1 MKQDNV
7 INRDLVLANS
17 NVLSAAAVLVILGLM
32 VIPVPPIMLDLM
44 LTFSIAFSVTV
55 LLVSLYIKQPLQFSA
70 FPSLLLILTLM
81 RLSLNVAST
90 RLILSKGSAGQ
101 VIQSFGDFVVGG
113 NYVIGVIV
121 FIILVIINFMVITK
135 GSGRIAEVAAR
146 FTLDAMPGKQMAIDA
161 DLNAGLI
168 NERQARERRLEIA
181 QEAEFFGAMDGASK
195 FVKGDAIAGIIITVI
210 NIAAGFVIGIIQM
223 GLPAGEALS
232 RFTVLTVGDG
242 LVSQIPALLVS
253 TSAGLVVTRS
263 SGSLNLGQALTLQI
277 FRQRKPLYLSA
288 GAMFALAV
296 IPGLPTGPFMFL
308 SATTAMAGYFIGRRV
323 EKYDEMKTQSDEQEQ
338 VVLDQP
344 EEEKEGI
351 RSEDLFV
358 LDRLEL
364 EIGYGLI
371 PLVDDSRG
379 GDLLQRVGNIRRQV
393 GSELG
398 IFIHPIRVRDNLQLG
413 AQQYVIRLKGVEIAR
428 SELLPDCLL
437 AMNTGPDTG
446 EIEGTPTT
454 EPAFGLPAVWLDK
467 NNKAKA
473 EREGFT
479 VVEPTA
485 VLATHLSELIR
496 SHADELLSRQ
506 DIKDM
511 CESIREFAPSLV
523 EDLIPDK
530 VPVNTLHNVLKALLH
545 ERIPVRD
552 IVTILETLANY
563 GGTGLGTDYL
573 VGKVREALGR
583 SITALYTENG
593 GRLHVVS
600 LHPETEH
607 VLMLAS
613 RESEQAGGVILDPG
627 FTQEFLTRLE
637 TVLRAAYSNGPQP
650 VLLVPTPIRQF
661 VKRLV
666 EPTYPNL
673 AVMGYTEVS
682 NSVNIQSAGTVVT
695 NGVPQEQHAAG

>member
-1 MKQDNV
+1 MEQDQ
-7 INRDLVLANS
+7 IIARDLILANS

-32 VIPVPPIMLDLM
+32 VIPVPPVMLDLM

-55 LLVSLYIKQPLQFSA
+55 LLVSLYLKEPLEFSS

-90 RLILSKGSAGQ
+90 RLILSKGAAGQ

-121 FIILVIINFMVITK
+121 FSILVVINFMVITK

-168 NERQARERRLEIA
+168 NEKQARQRRENIA
-181 QEAEFFGAMDGASK
+181 REAEFFGAMDGASK
-195 FVKGDAIAGIIITVI
+195 FVKGDAIASIIITII
-210 NIAAGFVIGIIQM
+210 NIAAGFIIGMLQM
-223 GLPAGEALS
+223 GMTASEALS
-232 RFTVLTVGDG
+232 RFTILTVGDG
-242 LVSQIPALLVS
+242 LVTQIPALLVS

-263 SGSLNLGQALTLQI
+263 SGSLNLGQAMTLQI
-277 FRQRKPLYLSA
+277 FRQSKAIFLASI
-288 GAMFALAV
+288 AMLVLAL
-296 IPGLPTGPFMFL
+296 IPGLPTGPFLFF
-308 SATTAMAGYFIGRRV
+308 SVTTALAGFFMGKRV
-323 EKYDEMKTQSDEQEQ
+323 ASYDNKVEQQET
-338 VVLDQP
+338 VEAEALAAAN
-344 EEEKEGI
+344 EEAPGP

-371 PLVDDSRG
+371 PLVDESRG
-379 GDLLQRVGNIRRQV
+379 GDLLTRIGNIRRQV
-393 GSELG
+393 GNDLG

-413 AQQYVIRLKGVEIAR
+413 AQEYVIALKGVEIAR
-428 SELLPDCLL
+428 ANLVPERLL
-437 AMNTGPDTG
+437 AMSTRQDAAPLK
-446 EIEGTPTT
+446 GTQTT
-454 EPAFGLPAVWLDK
+454 EPAFNLPAVWIEKEL
-467 NNKAKA
+467 KA
-473 EREGFT
+473 EAEIEGYT
-479 VVEPTA
+479 VVEPAA

-496 SHADELLSRQ
+496 LHCDELLSRQ

-511 CESIREFAPSLV
+511 CETVRDFAPALI

-530 VPVNTLHNVLKALLH
+530 VPVNTLHNVLRSLLH
-545 ERIPVRD
+545 ERIPIKD
-552 IVTILETLANY
+552 IVTILETMANY
-563 GGTGLGTDYL
+563 SGSGMGADFL

-583 SITALYTENG
+583 SITALFSDVS
-593 GRLHVVS
+593 GRLPVIS
-600 LHPETEH
+600 LHPEVEQTF
-607 VLMLAS
+607 MQAS
-613 RESEQAGGVILDPG
+613 LESEKSQGVVLPPA
-627 FTQEFLTRLE
+627 FTGEFLKRLDA
-637 TVLRAAYSNGPQP
+637 VLRAAYANGHPP
-650 VLLVPTPIRQF
+650 VLLVPTPIRLF

-682 NSVNIQSAGTVVT
+682 SSAVVQSVGTVAT
-695 NGVPQEQHAAG
+695 HGNARERQAIG

>member
-1 MKQDNV
+1 MQQDQV

-17 NVLSAAAVLVILGLM
+17 NVLSAVAVLVILGLM
-32 VIPVPPIMLDLM
+32 VIPVPPLLLDLM
-44 LTFSIAFSVTV
+44 LTFSISFSVTV
-55 LLVSLYIKQPLQFSA
+55 LLVALYLKEPLHFNS

-121 FIILVIINFMVITK
+121 FVILVIINFMVITK

-168 NERQARERRLEIA
+168 NEKEALRRREEIA
-181 QEAEFFGAMDGASK
+181 LEAEFFGAMDGASK
-195 FVKGDAIAGIIITVI
+195 FVKGDAIAGILITVV
-210 NIAAGFVIGIIQM
+210 NLAAGFIIGMLQLGM
-223 GLPAGEALS
+223 TAGESLS

-263 SGSLNLGQALTLQI
+263 SGSLNLGQSITLQI
-277 FRQRKPLYLSA
+277 FRQSKALYLAS
-288 GAMFALAV
+288 GAMMVFAL
-296 IPGLPTGPFMFL
+296 IPGLPTGPFLFF
-308 SATTAMAGYFIGRRV
+308 SFTTAITGFFMGRRLRNYDDDEARQEEAERQAAETLV
-323 EKYDEMKTQSDEQEQ
+323 EE
-338 VVLDQP
+338 P
-344 EEEKEGI
+344 EGP

-379 GDLLQRVGNIRRQV
+379 GDLLTRISNIRRQV

-413 AQQYVIRLKGVEIAR
+413 ALEYIIKLKGVEIAR
-428 SELLPDCLL
+428 SRLMPDRLL
-437 AMNTGPDTG
+437 AMSTRADCG
-446 EIEGTPTT
+446 EIEGSPTT
-454 EPAFGLPAVWLDK
+454 EPAFNLPAIWIEK
-467 NNKAKA
+467 ERKASA
-473 EREGFT
+473 EMEGYT
-479 VVEPTA
+479 VVEPA
-485 VLATHLSELIR
+485 GVLATHLAELVR
-496 SHADELLSRQ
+496 GHADELLSRQ
-506 DIKDM
+506 DVKDM
-511 CESIREFAPSLV
+511 CESVREFAPALI

-530 VPVNTLHNVLKALLH
+530 VPFNTLHNVLNALLH
-545 ERIPVRD
+545 ERVPVKD
-552 IVTILETLANY
+552 IVTILETLANFT
-563 GGTGLGTDYL
+563 GTGLGDDFL

-583 SITALYTENG
+583 SITALYSDPEG
-593 GRLHVVS
+593 KLHVVS
-600 LHPETEH
+600 LHPETEQTL
-607 VLMLAS
+607 VQAA
-613 RESEQAGGVILDPG
+613 RDSEQAGGVVLEPA
-627 FTQEFLTRLE
+627 FAQNFLGRLE
-637 TVLRAAYSNGPQP
+637 AVLRTAYASGHPP
-650 VLLVPTPIRQF
+650 VLLVPTPIRIF

-673 AVMGYTEVS
+673 AVMGYTEVAS
-682 NSVNIQSAGTVVT
+682 SAGVQSAGTVVT
-695 NGVPQEQHAAG
+695 NGIPQESEAVG

>member
-1 MKQDNV
+1 METNSV
-7 INRDLVLANS
+7 INRDLVLANI
-17 NVLSAAAVLVILGLM
+17 NVLSAGAVLVILGLM
-32 VIPVPPIMLDLM
+32 VVPVPPILLDIM
-44 LTFSIAFSVTV
+44 LTFSISFSVTV
-55 LLVSLYIKQPLQFSA
+55 LLVSLYIKEPLHFNS
-70 FPSLLLILTLM
+70 FPSLLLILTLT

-90 RLILSKGSAGQ
+90 RLILSKGAAGQ

-168 NERQARERRLEIA
+168 NERQALVRRREIA

-195 FVKGDAIAGIIITVI
+195 FVKGDAIASIIITVI
-210 NIAAGFVIGIIQM
+210 NIAAGFVIGMIQM
-223 GLPAGEALS
+223 GLPAAEALS

-263 SGSLNLGQALTLQI
+263 GGSLNLGQTLALQI
-277 FRQRKPLYLSA
+277 FRQRKALYLSS
-288 GAMFALAV
+288 GAMFVLAL
-296 IPGLPTGPFMFL
+296 IPGLPTGPFLFL
-308 SATTAMAGYFIGRRV
+308 ALATAATGYFLGRKVSR
-323 EKYDEMKTQSDEQEQ
+323 YDEMQSGYEEQQEMSQ
-338 VVLDQP
+338 DQP
-344 EEEKEGI
+344 EEELEGI

-379 GDLLQRVGNIRRQV
+379 GDLLHRVGNIRRQV

-398 IFIHPIRVRDNLQLG
+398 IYIHPIRVRDNLQLG
-413 AQQYVIRLKGVEIAR
+413 AHQYVIRLKGVEIAR
-428 SELLPDCLL
+428 AELMPDRLL
-437 AMNTGPDTG
+437 AMNTRPNTG
-446 EIEGTPTT
+446 EVEGTATT

-467 NNKAKA
+467 DNKVKA

-506 DIKDM
+506 DVKDM
-511 CESIREFAPSLV
+511 CESIRGFAPSLV

-530 VPVNTLHNVLKALLH
+530 VPVNTLHNVLRALLH

-552 IVTILETLANY
+552 IVTILETLANF
-563 GGTGLGTDYL
+563 GSTGLGTDHL
-573 VGKVREALGR
+573 VCKVREALGR
-583 SITALYTENG
+583 SITSLYAENG
-593 GRLHVVS
+593 ARLHVVS

-607 VLMLAS
+607 VLMQAS
-613 RESEQAGGVILDPG
+613 RESEQAGGVVLEPV
-627 FTQEFLTRLE
+627 FTQDFLTRLE
-637 TVLRAAYSNGPQP
+637 TVLRTAYANGPPP
-650 VLLVPTPIRQF
+650 VLLVPTPIRLF

-673 AVMGYTEVS
+673 AVMGYTEIS
-682 NSVNIQSAGTVVT
+682 NSVDIQSAGTVVT
-695 NGVPQEQHAAG
+695 NGIPQEQHAAG

>member
-1 MKQDNV
+1 METKNV
-7 INRDLVLANS
+7 IDRDLVLANI
-17 NVLSAAAVLVILGLM
+17 NVLSAGAVLVILGLM
-32 VIPVPPIMLDLM
+32 VIPVPPILLDIL
-44 LTFSIAFSVTV
+44 LTFSISFSVTV
-55 LLVSLYIKQPLQFSA
+55 LLVSLYIKQPLQFSS
-70 FPSLLLILTLM
+70 FPSLLLILTLT

-101 VIQSFGDFVVGG
+101 VIESFGNFVVGG

-146 FTLDAMPGKQMAIDA
+146 FTLDAMPGKQMAVDA

-168 NERQARERRLEIA
+168 NERQARLRRQEIA
-181 QEAEFFGAMDGASK
+181 EEAEFFGAMDGASK
-195 FVKGDAIAGIIITVI
+195 FVKGDAIAGIVITVI
-210 NIAAGFVIGIIQM
+210 NIAAGFVIGMVQM
-223 GLPAGEALS
+223 GLPAAEALS

-263 SGSLNLGQALTLQI
+263 SGTLNLGQALTLQI
-277 FRQRKPLYLSA
+277 FRQRKALFLSA
-288 GAMFALAV
+288 GAMFVLAL
-296 IPGLPTGPFMFL
+296 IPGLPTGPFLFL
-308 SATTAMAGYFIGRRV
+308 AVATAILGYFLGGRVSRF
-323 EKYDEMKTQSDEQEQ
+323 DEMQSGYEEQQEQ
-338 VVLDQP
+338 SQAQA
-344 EEEKEGI
+344 EEEPEGI

-379 GDLLQRVGNIRRQV
+379 GDLLHRVGNIRRQV

-398 IFIHPIRVRDNLQLG
+398 IYIHPIRVRDNLQLG
-413 AQQYVIRLKGVEIAR
+413 AHQYVIRLKGVEVAR
-428 SELLPDCLL
+428 AELMPDLLL
-437 AMNTGPDTG
+437 AMNTRPDTG

-454 EPAFGLPAVWLDK
+454 EPAFGLPAVWLEKD
-467 NNKAKA
+467 NKAKA

-479 VVEPTA
+479 VVGPTA

-506 DIKDM
+506 DVKDM

-523 EDLIPDK
+523 DDLIPDK
-530 VPVNTLHNVLKALLH
+530 VPVNTLHNVLRALLH

-552 IVTILETLANY
+552 IVTILETLANFGS
-563 GGTGLGTDYL
+563 GGFGQDYL

-583 SITALYTENG
+583 SITALYAENG

-607 VLMLAS
+607 VLVQAS
-613 RESEQAGGVILDPG
+613 RESEQAGGVVLEPG
-627 FTQEFLTRLE
+627 FTREFLTRLE
-637 TVLRAAYSNGPQP
+637 TVLRAAYANGPQP
-650 VLLVPTPIRQF
+650 VLLVPTPIRLF

-695 NGVPQEQHAAG
+695 NGIPQEQHAAG

>member
-1 MKQDNV
+1 METKNV
-7 INRDLVLANS
+7 IDRDLVLANI
-17 NVLSAAAVLVILGLM
+17 NVLSAGAVLVILGLM
-32 VIPVPPIMLDLM
+32 VIPVPPILLDIL
-44 LTFSIAFSVTV
+44 LTFSISFSVTV
-55 LLVSLYIKQPLQFSA
+55 LLVSLYIKQPLQFSS
-70 FPSLLLILTLM
+70 FPSLLLILTLT

-101 VIQSFGDFVVGG
+101 VIESFGNFVVGG

-146 FTLDAMPGKQMAIDA
+146 FTLDAMPGKQMAVDA

-168 NERQARERRLEIA
+168 NERQARLRRQEIA
-181 QEAEFFGAMDGASK
+181 EEAEFFGAMDGASK
-195 FVKGDAIAGIIITVI
+195 FVKGDAIAGIVITVI
-210 NIAAGFVIGIIQM
+210 NIAAGFVIGMVQM
-223 GLPAGEALS
+223 GLPAAEALS

-263 SGSLNLGQALTLQI
+263 SGTLNLGQALTLQI
-277 FRQRKPLYLSA
+277 FRQRKALFLSA
-288 GAMFALAV
+288 GAMFVLAL
-296 IPGLPTGPFMFL
+296 IPGLPTGPFLFL
-308 SATTAMAGYFIGRRV
+308 AVATAILGYFLGGRVSRF
-323 EKYDEMKTQSDEQEQ
+323 DEMQSGYEEQQEQ
-338 VVLDQP
+338 SQAQA
-344 EEEKEGI
+344 EEEPEGI

-379 GDLLQRVGNIRRQV
+379 GDLLHRVGNIRRQV

-398 IFIHPIRVRDNLQLG
+398 IYIHPIRVRDNLQLG
-413 AQQYVIRLKGVEIAR
+413 AHQYVIRLKGVEVAR
-428 SELLPDCLL
+428 AELMPDLLL
-437 AMNTGPDTG
+437 AMNTRPDTG

-454 EPAFGLPAVWLDK
+454 EPAFGLPAVWLEKD
-467 NNKAKA
+467 NKAKA

-479 VVEPTA
+479 VVGPTA

-506 DIKDM
+506 DVKDM

-523 EDLIPDK
+523 DDLIPDK
-530 VPVNTLHNVLKALLH
+530 VPVNTLHNVLRALLH

-552 IVTILETLANY
+552 IVTILETLANFGS
-563 GGTGLGTDYL
+563 GGFGQDYL

-583 SITALYTENG
+583 SITALYAENG

-607 VLMLAS
+607 VLVQAS
-613 RESEQAGGVILDPG
+613 RESEQAGGVVLEPG
-627 FTQEFLTRLE
+627 FTREFLTRLE
-637 TVLRAAYSNGPQP
+637 TVLRAAYANGPQP
-650 VLLVPTPIRQF
+650 VLLVPTPIRLF

-682 NSVNIQSAGTVVT
+682 NSVNIQSAGTVET
-695 NGVPQEQHAAG
+695 NGIPQEQHAAG

>member
-1 MKQDNV
+1 METKNV
-7 INRDLVLANS
+7 INRDLVLANI
-17 NVLSAAAVLVILGLM
+17 NVLSAGAVLVILGLM
-32 VIPVPPIMLDLM
+32 VIPVPPILLDIL
-44 LTFSIAFSVTV
+44 LTFSISFSVTV
-55 LLVSLYIKQPLQFSA
+55 LLVSLYIKQPLQFSS
-70 FPSLLLILTLM
+70 FPSLLLILTLT

-101 VIQSFGDFVVGG
+101 VIESFGNFVVGG

-146 FTLDAMPGKQMAIDA
+146 FTLDAMPGKQMAVDA

-168 NERQARERRLEIA
+168 NERQARLRRQEIA
-181 QEAEFFGAMDGASK
+181 EEAEFFGAMDGASK
-195 FVKGDAIAGIIITVI
+195 FVKGDAIAGIVITVI
-210 NIAAGFVIGIIQM
+210 NIAAGFVIGMVQM
-223 GLPAGEALS
+223 GLPAAEALS

-263 SGSLNLGQALTLQI
+263 SGTLNLGQALTLQI
-277 FRQRKPLYLSA
+277 FRQRKALFLSA
-288 GAMFALAV
+288 GAMFVLAL
-296 IPGLPTGPFMFL
+296 IPGLPTGPFLFL
-308 SATTAMAGYFIGRRV
+308 AVATAILGYFLGGRVSRF
-323 EKYDEMKTQSDEQEQ
+323 DEMQSGYEEQQEQ
-338 VVLDQP
+338 SQAQA
-344 EEEKEGI
+344 EEEPEGI

-379 GDLLQRVGNIRRQV
+379 GDLLHRVGNIRRQV

-398 IFIHPIRVRDNLQLG
+398 IYIHPIRVRDNLQLG
-413 AQQYVIRLKGVEIAR
+413 AHQYVIRLKGVEVAR
-428 SELLPDCLL
+428 AELMPDLLL
-437 AMNTGPDTG
+437 AMNTRPDTG

-454 EPAFGLPAVWLDK
+454 EPAFGLPAVWLEKD
-467 NNKAKA
+467 NKAKA

-479 VVEPTA
+479 VVGPTA

-506 DIKDM
+506 DVKDM

-523 EDLIPDK
+523 DDLIPDK
-530 VPVNTLHNVLKALLH
+530 VPVNTLHNVLRALLH

-552 IVTILETLANY
+552 IVTILETLANFGS
-563 GGTGLGTDYL
+563 GGFGQDYL

-583 SITALYTENG
+583 SITALYAENG

-607 VLMLAS
+607 VLVQAS
-613 RESEQAGGVILDPG
+613 RESEQAGGVVLEPG
-627 FTQEFLTRLE
+627 FTREFLTRLE
-637 TVLRAAYSNGPQP
+637 TVLRAAYANGPQP
-650 VLLVPTPIRQF
+650 VLLVPTPIRLF

-682 NSVNIQSAGTVVT
+682 NSVNIQSAGTVET
-695 NGVPQEQHAAG
+695 NGIPQEQHAAG

>member
-1 MKQDNV
+1 MRQDQV

-17 NVLSAAAVLVILGLM
+17 NVLSAVAVLLILGLM
-32 VIPVPPIMLDLM
+32 VIPVPPILLDLM

-55 LLVSLYIKQPLQFSA
+55 LLVSLYIKQPLQFNS

-90 RLILSKGSAGQ
+90 RLILSRGSAGQ

-168 NERQARERRLEIA
+168 NERQARARRLEIA

-195 FVKGDAIAGIIITVI
+195 FVKGDAIASIIITVV
-210 NIAAGFVIGIIQM
+210 NIVAGFVVGMIQM
-223 GLPAGEALS
+223 GLPAAEALS

-277 FRQRKPLYLSA
+277 FRQRKALYLSA
-288 GAMFALAV
+288 GAMLVLALV
-296 IPGLPTGPFMFL
+296 PGLPTGPFLFL
-308 SATTAMAGYFIGRRV
+308 AVSTAVTGFFIGRRV
-323 EKYDEMKTQSDEQEQ
+323 AKFDEMQSQQEEREEISQ
-338 VVLDQP
+338 DQP
-344 EEEKEGI
+344 AEETEGI
-351 RSEDLFV
+351 RPEDLFV

-379 GDLLQRVGNIRRQV
+379 GDLLHRVGNIRRQV

-413 AQQYVIRLKGVEIAR
+413 AHQYVIRLKGVEIAR
-428 SELLPDCLL
+428 AELMPDRLL
-437 AMNTGPDTG
+437 AMNTKPDTG
-446 EIEGTPTT
+446 EIEGKATT
-454 EPAFGLPAVWLDK
+454 EPAFGLPAVWVENDHR
-467 NNKAKA
+467 AKA

-506 DIKDM
+506 DVKDM

-530 VPVNTLHNVLKALLH
+530 VPVNTLHNVLRAMLH

-552 IVTILETLANY
+552 IVTILETLANF
-563 GGTGLGTDYL
+563 GTAGLGMDFL

-583 SITALYTENG
+583 SITALYAENG

-607 VLMLAS
+607 VLIQAS
-613 RESEQAGGVILDPG
+613 RESEQAGGVVLDPG
-627 FTQEFLTRLE
+627 FTQDFLARLE
-637 TVLRAAYSNGPQP
+637 TVLRAAYANGPQP
-650 VLLVPTPIRQF
+650 VLLVPTPIRLF

-695 NGVPQEQHAAG
+695 NGIPQEQHAAG